1 MNENQHGRGFG
12 RGHGRGRQRVKRN
25 IDSSASYRCFAPV
38 CTDYSEVDSVF
49 LRHDEIELLKLID
62 LEGLNQ
68 EEAATILGVSRKTV
82 WRDLHEARYKIAD
95 AVVNG
100 KSMRILECDVNS
112 GEICKYFP
120 SSSE

>member
-1 MNENQHGRGFG
+1 MNENKHGMGFG
-12 RGHGRGRQRVKRN
+12 RGRGRQRVKRN
-25 IDSSASYRCFAPV
+25 IDSSARYRCFAPV
-38 CTDYSEVDSVF
+38 CRENSECDSVF

-82 WRDLHEARYKIAD
+82 WRDLHEARYKITD

-100 KSMRILECDVNS
+100 KSMKILECDVNS
-112 GEICKYFP
+112 DKSCKYFP
-120 SSSE
+120 HCSE